1 MKSDIIDNL
10 NEVTSNPLAIAIAV
24 GAFVLVCYLVF
35 VLLRWALKRRGVL
48 NLYARVLHY
57 VWRYKAALA
66 VTIVSSFAIAAL
78 SAGMIVLGEPF
89 INQVIV
95 DAEHRDLTTATEL
108 VIAVAA
114 LGIGLGISHF
124 LKTYFHQYILGRVYV
139 DIRTDTADSLLGLSL
154 DFYDKRK
161 TGGLLARLTN
171 DVLVTQKSVDF
182 MLGDIIEHPFMILS
196 LVGVIFLASWQMGL
210 IVIIGLPIIV
220 LPLRVLGKKIR
231 KYSKKSLKRQESATQ
246 TIYQAFSGIR
256 IVKAFGMEQEEKK
269 EFRRDNERYFKKF
282 LGVVRS
288 KAISNSFTTFA
299 TRSIG
304 VAALTA
310 LACYLLYNNLWGLNG
325 GKILVIA
332 GCAMLSSQPIRA
344 MVKAYNKLQESMAGA
359 GRVFELMDLKPTIKD
374 APDAKILPR
383 FQKEIVFDNVTFAY
397 DAEPV
402 LKDINLSVKPGE
414 MVAVVGPSGAGKT
427 TLLNLVPRFYD
438 PQKGAVLIDGHDL
451 RKVKIK
457 SILDQIAVV
466 TQEPFLFHSSIRDN
480 IRYGKRDATEEEI
493 TAAARAANAHD
504 FIANELPEGYDTVVG
519 ERGARISGGQK
530 QRITIARALLKNPAI
545 LLLDEATSSLD
556 SESERLVQEA
566 LNRLME
572 SRTTLVIAHRLSTV
586 MHADKIVVLDRGEMV
601 GSGTNN
607 ELLKSCPQYQKLHG
621 SQFRHTTT
629 RQSTP

>member
-10 NEVTSNPLAIAIAV
+10 NEATSNPLAIAIAV
-24 GAFVLVCYLVF
+24 GVFVLVCCLVF

-48 NLYARVLHY
+48 NLYARVLRY

-66 VTIVSSFAIAAL
+66 VTVIFSIAIAAL
-78 SAGMIVLGEPF
+78 SAGMVVLGEPF

-95 DAEHRDLTTATEL
+95 DAEHRNLATANQL

-114 LGIGLGISHF
+114 LGIGLGISNF
-124 LKTYFHQYILGRVYV
+124 LRTYFHQYILGRVYV

-182 MLGDIIEHPFMILS
+182 MLGDIIEHPFMILA
-196 LVGVIFLASWQMGL
+196 LMGVIFLASWQMGL

-269 EFRRDNERYFKKF
+269 EFRRDNERYFRKF

-288 KAISNSFTTFA
+288 KATSDFVTTFA
-299 TRSIG
+299 TRAIG

-332 GCAMLSSQPIRA
+332 GCAMLSSQPVRA

-359 GRVFELMDLKPTIKD
+359 GRVFELMDMKPTIKD
-374 APDAKILPR
+374 APDAKDLPR
-383 FQKEIVFDNVTFAY
+383 FQNNIVFDNVTFAY
-397 DAEPV
+397 DEEPV
-402 LKDINLSVKPGE
+402 LKGLNLSVKPGE

-427 TLLNLVPRFYD
+427 TLLNLAPRFYD

-451 RKVKIK
+451 RNVKIK

-466 TQEPFLFHSSIRDN
+466 TQDAFLFHSSIRDN

-493 TAAARAANAHD
+493 IAAAQAANAHD
-504 FIANELPEGYDTVVG
+504 FIVNELPEGYDTVVG
-519 ERGARISGGQK
+519 ERGVRISGGQK
-530 QRITIARALLKNPAI
+530 QRITIARALLKNPTI

-566 LNRLME
+566 LNRLMK

-601 GSGTNN
+601 GLGTSN
-607 ELLKSCPQYQKLHG
+607 ELLKSCPQYQKLYR

-629 RQSTP
+629 RQFTP